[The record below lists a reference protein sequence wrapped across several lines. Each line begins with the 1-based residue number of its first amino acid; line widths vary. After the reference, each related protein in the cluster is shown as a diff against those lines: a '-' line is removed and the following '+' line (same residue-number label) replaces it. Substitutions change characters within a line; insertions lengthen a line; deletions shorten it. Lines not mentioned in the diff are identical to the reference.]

1 MTDPV
6 QSIIFLF
13 KDFSGWALCFLVV
26 ETEKVTVCQM
36 TYFGQE
42 EKRKNEKSL
51 KIIMKRRKRKD
62 EHK

>member
-13 KDFSGWALCFLVV
+13 KDFSGWAFCFLVV

-36 TYFGQE
+36 KYFGQE
-42 EKRKNEKSL
+42 EKKRTKKEFKSYKEK
-51 KIIMKRRKRKD
+51 KEKKR
-62 EHK
+62 